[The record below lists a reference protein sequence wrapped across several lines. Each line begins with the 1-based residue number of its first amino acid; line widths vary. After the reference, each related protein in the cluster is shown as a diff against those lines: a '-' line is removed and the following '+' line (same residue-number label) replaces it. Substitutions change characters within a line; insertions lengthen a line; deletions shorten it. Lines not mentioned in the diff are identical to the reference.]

1 MHTPRVAL
9 PLVAGLSIA
18 TAVARAQGGLPPRDE
33 WQRAPAIL
41 VAMHIDVGQRVADVA
56 AGTGYL
62 TKVLAT
68 KVGKT
73 GRVYAV
79 EIGDDE
85 LRALHALAA
94 RDSFANVEVIAGT
107 PTDPKLPGSLDGA
120 VILNSYHEITQHQ
133 AMLAAI
139 KAALRPGALLVI
151 VDNAALAGW
160 FTARDE
166 QASHHALDSKY
177 AAQELRDAGFEIV
190 DRQDAFIVEPYAQWM
205 IVARPITN
213 GRGY

>member
-1 MHTPRVAL
+1 MRASRVAL
-9 PLVAGLSIA
+9 QLVAVLSIA
-18 TAVARAQGGLPPRDE
+18 ISSARAQGGLPPRDE

-41 VAMHIDVGQRVADVA
+41 AAMHIDAGQRVADVA

-62 TKVLAT
+62 TKFLAA

-85 LRALHALAA
+85 LRALRALAA

-107 PTDPKLPGSLDGA
+107 TTDPKLPRSLDGA
-120 VILNSYHEITQHQ
+120 VILNSYHEIAQHQ
-133 AMLAAI
+133 AMLVAI
-139 KAALRPGALLVI
+139 KTALRPGALLVI

-166 QASHHALDSKY
+166 QASHHALDPKY
-177 AAQELRDAGFEIV
+177 AVQELRDAGFEIV
-190 DRQDAFIVEPYAQWM
+190 DRQDAFIVQPYAQWM
-205 IVARPITN
+205 IVARPITD
-213 GRGY
+213 GHGH